1 MAGREESTTMKNLTN
16 DMLLDLAQLSLVRL
30 DGAWFMAVA
39 KKYGIE
45 AAWEMDVEASKQ
57 FSYVVGKNLREN
69 IIPEPVW
76 PGSFI
81 DALDIFANLLGT
93 RQRSVLMEGNAI
105 VVRTTD
111 CDVQKAIA
119 KAGIAD

>member
-1 MAGREESTTMKNLTN
+1 MKNLTN